1 MSKPIEHIVR
11 PFQTG
16 EVFTRSRLAPI
27 SLNPTVVPPDDEHTI
42 WKGEVDSSY
51 RDDGSPWYTE
61 AKSDLKED
69 KSQRESKLVKV
80 QNPDDPDQKLYVE
93 RIDKSVFKDSFGK
106 ETSLKFDWSAPKDSA
121 T

>member
-11 PFQTG
+11 PFQNN
-16 EVFTRSRLAPI
+16 EPFTRSRLPPVT
-27 SLNPTVVPPDDEHTI
+27 LNPSIVVPDDVHHI
-42 WKGEVDSSY
+42 WDGSADTTY

-69 KSQRESKLVKV
+69 KSKRESKLVKV
-80 QNPDDPDQKLYVE
+80 TNPDDPDQKIFVE
-93 RIDKSVFKDSFGK
+93 RIDKTTFKDDYGK
-106 ETSLKFDWSAPKDSA
+106 EMSLKFDWSSPKDSA